1 MPLRLRKNDMV
12 MIVSGDSRGQTG
24 KIIKM
29 VHKKNRAV
37 VEAKNIVKRHTKQ
50 GRKVQQ
56 GGIIEKEAS
65 IHLSNLHQFPVPF
78 SVTTFLQ
85 SCGLPTPV
93 ERPARTGVDG
103 ATREDALHL
112 ASASH

>member
-29 VHKKNRAV
+29 LLKKNRAV
-37 VEAKNIVKRHTKQ
+37 IEGKNLVKRHTKPN
-50 GRKVQQ
+50 RKVQQ

-65 IHLSNLHQFPVPF
+65 IHMSNLMLLCPK
-78 SVTTFLQ
+78 
-85 SCGLPTPV
+85 
-93 ERPARTGVDG
+93 TGK
-103 ATREDALHL
+103 ATRVGMKVIETGKKAKRVRYSKKAKELIE
-112 ASASH
+112 